1 MRGCLGHHLQIRY
14 ISIAHSLERKYIKS
28 KRKKTTN
35 ITFHILKITLFFI
48 IYNVAVLFAGIYG
61 YHGNKKVPFLKI
73 TVAIPR
79 LIAPAK
85 RLLEQGF
92 TCPGYSSN
100 GFQAYESNIDF
111 EVRQEL

>member
-1 MRGCLGHHLQIRY
+1 MGSEMCIRD
-14 ISIAHSLERKYIKS
+14 SFNAFCNFK
-28 KRKKTTN
+28 
-35 ITFHILKITLFFI
+35 
-48 IYNVAVLFAGIYG
+48 GIYG
-61 YHGNKKVPFLKI
+61 FHGNRKVPFLKI

-92 TCPGYSSN
+92 TCPGYSSH

-111 EVRQEL
+111 EVRLAFTTFGACEISIEQH

>member
-1 MRGCLGHHLQIRY
+1 MLPFIYDHHLKKKMY
-14 ISIAHSLERKYIKS
+14 IFLCY
-28 KRKKTTN
+28 
-35 ITFHILKITLFFI
+35 
-48 IYNVAVLFAGIYG
+48 FAGIYG
-61 YHGNKKVPFLKI
+61 YHGNKKIPFLKI

-92 TCPGYSSN
+92 TCPGYSIN

-111 EVRQEL
+111 EVRQECYKC